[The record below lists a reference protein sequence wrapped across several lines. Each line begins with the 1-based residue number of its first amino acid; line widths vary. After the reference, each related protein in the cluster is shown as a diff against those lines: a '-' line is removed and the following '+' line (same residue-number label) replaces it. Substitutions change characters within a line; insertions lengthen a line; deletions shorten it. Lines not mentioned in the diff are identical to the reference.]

1 MIKRN
6 WNLIGMHSNWKIMY
20 SVNIYHFV
28 SYCHD
33 NIDSMISKV
42 EVIRKEFFLN
52 DQLYYRHIM
61 VSKFPIIFLNYN

>member
-1 MIKRN
+1 
-6 WNLIGMHSNWKIMY
+6 MY

-52 DQLYYRHIM
+52 DQLYYGVK
-61 VSKFPIIFLNYN
+61 VSNYIFKL